1 MVKTPKNGPFAV
13 WRPRCFT
20 RNLLLLLAI
29 GKSNLKKCPNLPLK
43 IMRRIFFLVGFCFF
57 SAVLSVRASTV
68 ERIVINGV
76 INPVAVEY
84 IEQAISRAGSDQ
96 AELLIIQLDT
106 PGGLMESMHRI
117 MKSIQGSSVPVA
129 VYVAPSGSR
138 AASAGMF
145 ITYAAHV
152 TAMAPATNIGSAH
165 PVFSGGMPG
174 GKMDSSTSE
183 TMMEKITND
192 AVAKIKAI
200 AHERGRNAEWAE
212 KAIRHSAN
220 ITAKEALKLHVI
232 DYIVPTTDS
241 LLSVLDGKSIKLDN
255 GTKKILHTKNSTII
269 TTEMTWRQ
277 RLLDTILNPNVA
289 YILMMVGMA
298 GVMLELYHPGAILP
312 GVAGVISLVLAF
324 YAMQTLPVNY
334 AGVALILFAV
344 VLFILE
350 IKVTSYGILS
360 IGGVISMALGSLMLF
375 DSPLPEMQLS
385 LSVIGWTV
393 ILTLLFFLFVI
404 SLAVKAQQR
413 RPITGAEGIIGE
425 HGVVSKTLNPLG
437 TVLVHG
443 EYWKA
448 RCEEKL
454 PVKTE
459 VTVTGLESGRLILKV
474 KKKV

>member
-1 MVKTPKNGPFAV
+1 
-13 WRPRCFT
+13 
-20 RNLLLLLAI
+20 
-29 GKSNLKKCPNLPLK
+29 
-43 IMRRIFFLVGFCFF
+43 MRRIFYSMTLLVLLLLPA
-57 SAVLSVRASTV
+57 SASTV
-68 ERIVINGV
+68 DRIIINGV

-84 IEQAISRAGSDQ
+84 IQGAIERAASDN

-117 MKSIQGSSVPVA
+117 MKSIQGSIVPVA
-129 VYVAPSGSR
+129 VFVAPSGSR

-145 ITYAAHV
+145 ITYAAHIA
-152 TAMAPATNIGSAH
+152 AMAPATNIGSAH

-174 GKMDSSTSE
+174 AKTDSSLSE

-192 AVAKIKAI
+192 AVAKIKAV

-232 DYIVPTTDS
+232 DYIVVDTDS
-241 LLSVLDGKSIKLDN
+241 LLAVIDGKTIKLDS
-255 GTKKILHTKNSTII
+255 GIEKILHTKNSVVI

-312 GVAGVISLVLAF
+312 GVVGVISLLLAF

-334 AGVALILFAV
+334 AGVGLILFAV
-344 VLFILE
+344 ILFILE
-350 IKVTSYGILS
+350 IKITSYGVLS
-360 IGGVISMALGSLMLF
+360 IGGVIAMALGSIMLF
-375 DSPLPEMQLS
+375 NSSLPELQIS
-385 LSVIGWTV
+385 PWVIFWTV
-393 ILTLLFFLFVI
+393 LLTLLFFVFVI
-404 SLAVKAQQR
+404 GLAVNAQR
-413 RPITGAEGIIGE
+413 RQPITGAQGIIGE
-425 HGVVSKTLNPLG
+425 SGVVTKTINPVG
-437 TVLVHG
+437 MVQVHG

-448 RCEEKL
+448 RCSEKL
-454 PVKTE
+454 SAKTA
-459 VTVTGLESGRLILKV
+459 VTVVALDKQHLVLDV
-474 KKKV
+474 KKAIEP